1 MHFDVFFVVFIQFSF
16 ICKLSFLTGVLGV
29 EEDTQPLAEEQ
40 PKESTSKKRKGEKQV
55 QDNTKKKKR
64 KKTVKVLTGDCEAI
78 QIFPVRIVIVGF
90 QK

>member
-1 MHFDVFFVVFIQFSF
+1 M
-16 ICKLSFLTGVLGV
+16 LGV

-64 KKTVKVLTGDCEAI
+64 KKTVKVI
-78 QIFPVRIVIVGF
+78 QINLLVMVIVKPF
-90 QK
+90 KYFLSE